1 MPTRLNIPLNG
12 KPCGKTRYYTRPEA
26 EAHRSALES
35 WEWRVA
41 PLKLPAREEKS
52 FGAEE
57 SRAVLED
64 AKATAA
70 RRVNAAFQLA
80 WLKRLDRP
88 IDVCCL
94 DLGKALVLHLP
105 GEPFVAYQLK
115 AQRMRKDAFV
125 CVAGLGDDG
134 PGYIPTDDAY
144 PQGGYEPTVAL
155 AAPSEAALHK
165 VMAKA
170 LGAKED

>member
-1 MPTRLNIPLNG
+1 
-12 KPCGKTRYYTRPEA
+12 
-26 EAHRSALES
+26 
-35 WEWRVA
+35 
-41 PLKLPAREEKS
+41 LKLLPRDEKS

-70 RRVNAAFQLA
+70 RRGNSAFQLA

-115 AQRMRKDAFV
+115 AQEMRKDAFV
-125 CVAGLGDDG
+125 SVAGYGDGG
-134 PGYIPTDDAY
+134 PGYIPTDDAF

-155 AAPSEAALHK
+155 AAPGEAGLQK

-170 LGAKED
+170 MGAKED